1 MARYRVEVKRTAV
14 KELNG
19 IPHKDL
25 KKVVSRIES
34 LADNPRPRG
43 CEKLSQSERY
53 RVKQGNYRILYSIA
67 DDTST
72 VCVVK
77 IGHRKDIYR
86 TRP

>member
-1 MARYRVEVKRTAV
+1 MARYRIEVKKSAV

-43 CEKLSQSERY
+43 CEKLSRQERY
-53 RVKQGNYRILYSIA
+53 RVKPVSYTHLTLPTN
-67 DDTST
+67 
-72 VCVVK
+72 
-77 IGHRKDIYR
+77 
-86 TRP
+86 